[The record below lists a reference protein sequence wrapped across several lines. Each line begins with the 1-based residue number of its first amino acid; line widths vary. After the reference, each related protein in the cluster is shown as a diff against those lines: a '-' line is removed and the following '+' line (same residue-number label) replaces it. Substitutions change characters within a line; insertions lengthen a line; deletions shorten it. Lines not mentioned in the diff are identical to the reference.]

1 MQLKQSLIAGAVA
14 CAFNPAFAE
23 DIQTFDMG
31 EIVVTATRTPTPVRE
46 LLNDISV
53 IRAEEIAQS
62 GQTTLPELLRTLPG
76 VEFSANGGPGTNSSV
91 FIRGTNANHALV
103 LVDGLR
109 FNTATNG
116 AATLEKIPLAQIER
130 IEVLR
135 GPGSHLYGS
144 EAIGGVI
151 QIFTKSANAK
161 PGFHI
166 GGGIGSRGLYQASA
180 GGNGKLGGIA
190 FALDVAHESTD
201 SFSAIGNPASSSYN
215 ADTDP
220 YRNTSVN
227 GKLHYTIAPGHEL
240 SLNAFHS
247 VGSTHYDGR
256 SFTPSIP
263 ASFDFR
269 NEQTLSA
276 YALQSRNQ
284 LGQNWKSLLRL
295 GTSADDLRSAT
306 PSGVWTQIRTD
317 QNQALWQNDISTRVG
332 LFTLGT
338 ERIEQ
343 RITSDTAYALKQ
355 RTIQSYFAGYQGRHA
370 AHSVQVNLRNDR
382 NSQFG
387 GHVTRSAAYGYQFAP
402 AWRAAASIGTAY
414 RAPSFNDLY
423 WPNTGSAAGNPNLK
437 PEESLNREAALH
449 HDQGAHHTSVTWF
462 DNRVAN
468 LINWTQT
475 SPGFYQP
482 SNVNRARITG
492 TTLAYS
498 GRIGDTTLRAS
509 ATFQKPLDSDTR
521 LLLTRRARRTASAGI
536 EQRLGN
542 WSAGGDIVASSQRF
556 DNTTNTVRLGGYAL
570 LNLNA
575 AYRYSQ
581 ELSFVARLNNALD
594 KQYELAQYFNT
605 PDRNVFVGFDYHPK

>member
-1 MQLKQSLIAGAVA
+1 MKHSLIAGAIA
-14 CAFNPAFAE
+14 CAFTPAFAE
-23 DIQTFDMG
+23 NFSSPDLG
-31 EIVVTATRTPTPVRE
+31 EIVVTATRTRTPVRE

-53 IRAEEIAQS
+53 LTADDITRA
-62 GQTTLPELLRTLPG
+62 GQATLPELLRSLPG
-76 VEFSANGGPGTNSSV
+76 VEFSANGGPGTNSNIY
-91 FIRGTNANHALV
+91 IRGTNANHALV

-109 FNTATNG
+109 FNTATNA

-144 EAIGGVI
+144 EAIGGVV
-151 QIFTKSANAK
+151 QIFTKSAGAK
-161 PGFHI
+161 PGFHV
-166 GGGIGSRGLYQASA
+166 GGGLGSRGLYQANI
-180 GGNGKLGGIA
+180 GGNGKLGEIG
-190 FALDVAHESTD
+190 FALEVAHESTD
-201 SFSAIGNPASSSYN
+201 SFSAIGNPASTSYN
-215 ADTDP
+215 PDNDP

-227 GKLHYTIAPGHEL
+227 GRLQYTIAPGHEL

-247 VGSTHYDGR
+247 VGKTHYD
-256 SFTPSIP
+256 SISYTPSIP
-263 ASFDFR
+263 ATFDFR

-284 LGQNWKSLLRL
+284 LGQNWNSLLRL
-295 GTSADDLRSAT
+295 GTSSDDLRSAT
-306 PSGVWTQIRTD
+306 SSGVWNQIRTD
-317 QNQALWQNDISTRVG
+317 QNQALWQNDFTTRVG
-332 LFTLGT
+332 LFTLGM

-343 RITSDTAYALKQ
+343 RITSDTAYTLKQ
-355 RTIQSYFAGYQGRHA
+355 RTIQSYFTGYQGRYA
-370 AHSVQVNLRNDR
+370 AHSVQLNLRNDR

-387 GHVTRSAAYGYQFAP
+387 SRVTKSAAYGYQFSK
-402 AWRAAASIGTAY
+402 AWRAAGSIGTAY

-449 HDQGAHHTSVTWF
+449 YEQGMHHASVTWF
-462 DNRVAN
+462 DNRIAN
-468 LINWTQT
+468 LISWAET
-475 SPGFYQP
+475 SPNFYQP

-498 GRIGDTTLRAS
+498 GSLGDTTLRAS
-509 ATFQKPLDSDTR
+509 TTFQKPLDSDTK
-521 LLLTRRARRTASAGI
+521 LLLNRRARRIASAGI

-542 WSAGGDIVASSQRF
+542 WSVGGEIVASSQRF
-556 DNTTNTVRLGGYAL
+556 ENTTNTQRLGGYAL

-581 ELSFVARLNNALD
+581 ELSFMARLNNALD
-594 KQYELAQYFNT
+594 KQYELARYFNT